1 MIQLLAPA
9 DSSLSFRQSEREREK
24 GGLIQPDYLD
34 LSLKANIIAYKS
46 MGPTQEL
53 LT

>member
-9 DSSLSFRQSEREREK
+9 DSSISVRQTEREREREREK

-46 MGPTQEL
+46 TNR
-53 LT
+53 